1 MSGSDEGVDRE
12 GDARLAATLVALGF
26 PGEKQRYT
34 DARAA
39 ALERWRTDAGFR
51 RLATAVADGLGVR
64 LVDVTS
70 DGDVVLVAEDDTPF
84 APLASTL
91 LPGHVSS
98 DERRRQLAALAL
110 LAVVAEVFPTED
122 ALAGADEAREVLPA
136 EVVQLLLSRA
146 ENVSR
151 EAPPQDAT
159 GRPAELRRAFEVVR
173 EVQPSV
179 PTAKGREGALGL
191 EGIVRHV
198 LRTLAEH
205 NLVREVRSGERV
217 AFRPTAAFAAHAR
230 HLLEREALEDALD
243 GLREA
248 RALGARAVAAEGV

>member
-1 MSGSDEGVDRE
+1 MSGSDGAVDRE

-39 ALERWRTDAGFR
+39 ALERWRTDAAFR
-51 RLATAVADGLGVR
+51 RLATAVAEGLGVR
-64 LVDVTS
+64 IVEVTPA
-70 DGDVVLVAEDDTPF
+70 GDVVLVAEEDTPF
-84 APLASTL
+84 TPLASTL
-91 LPGHVSS
+91 LPGHVAS
-98 DERRRQLAALAL
+98 DERRRQLAVLAL

-136 EVVQLLLSRA
+136 EVVQLLLLRA
-146 ENVSR
+146 ETVAR

-159 GRPAELRRAFEVVR
+159 GRVAELRRAFEVVR

-179 PTAKGREGALGL
+179 PTAQGREGALGL
-191 EGIVRHV
+191 GGIVTHV
-198 LRTLAEH
+198 LRTLADH
-205 NLVREVRSGERV
+205 GLMREVRTGERV
-217 AFRPTAAFAAHAR
+217 AFRPTAAFAPHVR
-230 HLLEREALEDALD
+230 HLVEREALDDALD

-248 RALGARAVAAEGV
+248 RVMKRQVATEGA